1 MSLNFNLYSVNYI
14 WYLNNGK
21 EQYNKRE
28 QLQQRGKGE
37 VGGKVNRVVNDKQED
52 RGQPTETTTTE
63 TTTDKG
69 GERQGSSNKGKGIIY
84 MRVR

>member
-28 QLQQRGKGE
+28 QYSDLYGKFT
-37 VGGKVNRVVNDKQED
+37 NED
-52 RGQPTETTTTE
+52 GSINWEEALKYEQANGTTE
-63 TTTDKG
+63 TTA
-69 GERQGSSNKGKGIIY
+69 NKGAERESGGNDISSSENSQQVKT
-84 MRVR
+84 

>member
-52 RGQPTETTTTE
+52 RGQPTETTA
-63 TTTDKG
+63 
-69 GERQGSSNKGKGIIY
+69 NKGAERESGGNDISSSENSQQVKT
-84 MRVR
+84 

>member
-14 WYLNNGK
+14 WYSNNGK

-52 RGQPTETTTTE
+52 RGQPTETTA
-63 TTTDKG
+63 
-69 GERQGSSNKGKGIIY
+69 NKGAERESGGNDISSSENSQQVKT
-84 MRVR
+84 

>member
-14 WYLNNGK
+14 WYSNNGK

-52 RGQPTETTTTE
+52 RGQPTETTA
-63 TTTDKG
+63 
-69 GERQGSSNKGKGIIY
+69 NKGAERESGGNDIFH
-84 MRVR
+84 